1 MRTEELNY
9 VAQYIEDNPSAAQQ
23 LARGEGNLM
32 SNRDERDTEIERLN
46 GIISSIKRESVSREE
61 FLKL

>member
-32 SNRDERDTEIERLN
+32 SNRDERDTEIERLI

>member
-23 LARGEGNLM
+23 LAREGNPI
-32 SNRDERDTEIERLN
+32 SNRDERDTEIERLI
-46 GIISSIKRESVSREE
+46 GTISSIKRESVSREE